1 MNWWEGEEDTGI
13 LVRHH
18 QCGSTGHGGPGGW
31 QQAASISS
39 STGVSKGMA
48 GRPETFETAVFKYSS
63 EQRRE
68 SQPNK
73 LLLPSLDLTSLILVV
88 VPCWSQDVTLSQ
100 ILLHTELYNELIGHC
115 SGSCHWQKNSSGWS
129 QDKPVLSDSHHEAGT
144 QKDYFAKCYH
154 LRIQAL
160 TPPQCQTQLEM
171 VPRPYEKQILI
182 SQPHLK
188 PL

>member
-1 MNWWEGEEDTGI
+1 MDWWEAEEDTGI

-48 GRPETFETAVFKYSS
+48 GRPEMFETTVFKYSS

-68 SQPNK
+68 YQSNK

-100 ILLHTELYNELIGHC
+100 ILLHTELCNELIGHC

-129 QDKPVLSDSHHEAGT
+129 RDKPVLSDSHHGAGT
-144 QKDYFAKCYH
+144 QKDYFAKYYH

-160 TPPQCQTQLEM
+160 TPPQCQT
-171 VPRPYEKQILI
+171 
-182 SQPHLK
+182 
-188 PL
+188 